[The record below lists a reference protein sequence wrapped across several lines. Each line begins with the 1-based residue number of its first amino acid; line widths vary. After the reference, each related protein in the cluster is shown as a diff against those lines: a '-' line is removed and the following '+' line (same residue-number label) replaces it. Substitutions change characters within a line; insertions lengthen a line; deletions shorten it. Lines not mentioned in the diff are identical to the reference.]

1 MNFLT
6 NFFSDTWDDYSN
18 ITKEQWT
25 TVTEWEQ
32 QFSERYE
39 FVGNLV
45 PELIEKEEDSF
56 EKIEEETKKRDQDE
70 L

>member
-1 MNFLT
+1 MN
-6 NFFSDTWDDYSN
+6 
-18 ITKEQWT
+18 
-25 TVTEWEQ
+25 TVQEWEQ

-45 PELIEKEEDSF
+45 PDVIEKDEDSF
-56 EKIEEETKKRDQDE
+56 ERIEETKENNEE

>member
-1 MNFLT
+1 MRS
-6 NFFSDTWDDYSN
+6 FSPDEWDTYEN
-18 ITKEQWT
+18 ITGDNWN
-25 TVTEWEQ
+25 TVQEWEQ

-45 PELIEKEEDSF
+45 PEVIEKDEDSF
-56 EKIEEETKKRDQDE
+56 ERIEETKENNQEE